1 MNFSRK
7 HIKRKNQMP
16 EFELDTLD
24 EFELDAKEGWSELE
38 IEDLNRLDLRYKT
51 NKFGFKI
58 SFAVLVFSTFFL
70 SILLYEAH
78 QIENIKEEITNPNPN
93 KNYEL
98 NRVHTPI
105 KLPNK
110 NMLLIAQHKQII
122 PQKIQT
128 DQKQQRLQEE
138 VSPIQQMNDRS
149 ITIDIEAKPVSSIST
164 IAVTNAAKEIYLQDL
179 LVVDYRIYRKKDPI
193 ALSPQLTG
201 TPANEN
207 SKSEEQLSTQELEVS
222 YMNYL
227 SKTLKLFNKKSFQEA
242 VYNFEI
248 ILSKYPDDVN
258 ALFYEAISLYNLG
271 LNKDAIRR
279 LNQLNLAP
287 FSNFQE
293 DQKWYLLLCYKAER
307 NQDKFNN
314 LRSQIISGKGYYWL
328 RAQQLQY

>member
-7 HIKRKNQMP
+7 HINRNNQIP
-16 EFELDTLD
+16 EIELDTLD

-38 IEDLNRLDLRYKT
+38 IEDLNRLDLRFKT
-51 NKFGFKI
+51 NRFGFKLF
-58 SFAVLVFSTFFL
+58 FAVLVFSSFFL
-70 SILLYEAH
+70 SILLYELH
-78 QIENIKEEITNPNPN
+78 QGENIKEEITNPNPN
-93 KNYEL
+93 QKYAL
-98 NRVHTPI
+98 NRSHTPI
-105 KLPNK
+105 SLPNK
-110 NMLLIAQHKQII
+110 NMELIAKHKQII
-122 PQKIQT
+122 PEKIQT
-128 DQKQQRLQEE
+128 DQKQQRLLEE
-138 VSPIQQMNDRS
+138 GNPIPQMIDRS
-149 ITIDIEAKPVSSIST
+149 TTIYIEAKPISSIST

-179 LVVDYRIYRKKDPI
+179 LVVDYRFYRKKDPI
-193 ALSPQLTG
+193 VLSPQLTG
-201 TPANEN
+201 TPANES
-207 SKSEEQLSTQELEVS
+207 SKNEEQLSTQELEVS

-227 SKTLKLFNKKSFQEA
+227 SKTLKLFNKKSYQEA

-307 NQDKFNN
+307 NQDKFNS

-328 RAQQLQY
+328 RTQQLQY